1 MGSYLSKDQIVGADD
16 RPTRDVD
23 VPEWGGTVRVRALS
37 GSDRDAYEASMRT
50 VMPDP
55 AGTGGMKVVTD
66 ESNARAKLVAFSVVD
81 ENGERVFGDHEVSR
95 LGLKSAAALNRVFM
109 AAAELSGLTAESEA
123 EIEGNSEAAD
133 GGGSSSD
140 SPATSDGQSP
150 NS

>member
-50 VMPDP
+50 VMPD
-55 AGTGGMKVVTD
+55 GTGGMKVVAD
-66 ESNARAKLVAFSVVD
+66 ESNARAKLAAHSMVD
-81 ENGERVFGDHEVSR
+81 ENGERLFGDHEVSR
-95 LGLKSAAALNRVFM
+95 LGLKSAEALHRVFM
-109 AAAELSGLTAESEA
+109 AAAELSGLTDDAEK
-123 EIEGNSEAAD
+123 EIEGNSEAAP